1 MRNGISCCNERFH
14 SDSWF
19 WILAQRDDFLTS
31 LCFRCAQSSLY
42 RWVVKRGAIVAAA
55 GRRIDPWDAA
65 VPRFPS
71 SAVRATR
78 RRIDDTLVRHKASA
92 LVTSAA
98 CGADLLALSSAADL
112 HLRRRVVLPFAPE
125 LFRETSVTD
134 RPGEWGP
141 VFDETLLQL
150 QAAGDVLILDG
161 SPGDD
166 GYSAV
171 GEAILGEVERLAEE
185 TGNSPVAMVIWEGRS
200 RSGVD
205 QTARFRES
213 ASRRGFEIVDVPT
226 LGPNG

>member
-1 MRNGISCCNERFH
+1 
-14 SDSWF
+14 
-19 WILAQRDDFLTS
+19 
-31 LCFRCAQSSLY
+31 LY
-42 RWVVKRGAIVAAA
+42 RCGVKRGAIVAAA
-55 GRRIDPWDAA
+55 GRRIDPWDAT

-71 SAVRATR
+71 SAVRETR

-112 HLRRRVVLPFAPE
+112 RLRRRVVLPFAPE
-125 LFRETSVTD
+125 LFRQTSVTD

-161 SPGDD
+161 SPDD
-166 GYSAV
+166 NGYSAV
-171 GEAILGEVERLAEE
+171 GEAILAEAERLAGES
-185 TGNSPVAMVIWEGRS
+185 GDSPVAMVIWDGRQ
-200 RSGVD
+200 RPGVD

-226 LGPNG
+226 LGFHG